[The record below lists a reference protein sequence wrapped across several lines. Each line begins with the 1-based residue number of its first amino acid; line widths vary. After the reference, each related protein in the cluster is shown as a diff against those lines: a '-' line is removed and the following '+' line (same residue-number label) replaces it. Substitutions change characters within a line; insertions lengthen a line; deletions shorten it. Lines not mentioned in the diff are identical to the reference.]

1 MIDPY
6 KIIKNPVQTEKATML
21 MEAENKLVF
30 VIDRKATKKDVKEAV
45 EKLFNVK
52 VMSVNL
58 MLSSMGIKKAYVRLT
73 PDFLAMDIAT
83 KLGMI

>member
-1 MIDPY
+1 MDPY